1 MNFAVL
7 QFPGSN
13 CDQDV
18 VHVLRNVLGHSARL
32 LWHKEN
38 SLGGA
43 DAVIIPGGFSYGDYL
58 RTGAI
63 ARFSPVMQAV
73 QQFAA
78 NGGRALGIC
87 NGFQILCEAGLLP
100 GALIRN
106 RSVQFRCE
114 HVFLKTVTV
123 NSSFTSQIPVDKLL
137 RVPIAHGEGC
147 YFADDQTLAQLTTN
161 DQILWRYVSA
171 EGKPTEQAN
180 PNGSLDNIAGI
191 CNQARN
197 VAGLMPHPERASE
210 PILGCADGRYVFE
223 SLIRALEQDPSKASL
238 AVSARELE
246 VAV

>member
-32 LWHKEN
+32 CWHKDQ
-38 SLGGA
+38 SLGAA
-43 DAVIIPGGFSYGDYL
+43 DAVFVPGGFSYGDYL

-63 ARFSPVMQAV
+63 ARFSPLMQAV
-73 QQFAA
+73 QNFAA
-78 NGGRALGIC
+78 KGGPVLGIC

-106 RSVQFRCE
+106 RSLQFRCE
-114 HVFLKTVTV
+114 QVFLQTATPD
-123 NSSFTSQIPVDKLL
+123 SPFTNQIPAGKLL
-137 RVPIAHGEGC
+137 CVPVAHGEGC
-147 YFADDQTLAQLTTN
+147 YFADAETLAQLKARN
-161 DQILWRYVSA
+161 QILWRYVNA
-171 EGKPTEQAN
+171 KGEATEISN

-191 CNQARN
+191 CNEQRN

-210 PILGCADGRYVFE
+210 AILGCADGRLVFE
-223 SLIRALEQDPSKASL
+223 SLIHWLKNRPALQA
-238 AVSARELE
+238 A
-246 VAV
+246 